1 MLNRTR
7 LMAIA
12 MVVCLFAVL
21 AAGSVAYFTAE
32 ETAYNVISTG
42 VLDIELHEETDEGR
56 PFPAEGIKNA
66 VPGDVVGK
74 EVTVENTGTV
84 DTYVR
89 IAVETKM
96 TAEDGTEL
104 STDVLKMDFD
114 TKNWTEKD
122 GWFYYNVALKPGEET
137 PALFT
142 AVTFDSAMGNEYMSA
157 TAQVNV
163 NVQAVQ
169 SRNNDAGGV
178 LGATGWPQ
186 E

>member
-1 MLNRTR
+1 MLNRTK

-12 MVVCLFAVL
+12 MAVCLVAVL

-56 PFPAEGIKNA
+56 PFPAEGVHGA
-66 VPGDVVGK
+66 MPGDVIAKKVF
-74 EVTVENTGTV
+74 VENVGTV
-84 DTYVR
+84 DTFVR
-89 IAVETKM
+89 IAIATKM
-96 TAEDGTEL
+96 TAEDGSEL
-104 STDVLKMDFD
+104 SVEVLKMDID
-114 TKNWTEKD
+114 TENWTEKD
-122 GWFYYNVALKPGEET
+122 GWFYYNSALKSGEET
-137 PALFT
+137 KPLFN

-169 SRNNDAGGV
+169 SRNNDASGV